1 MAARTSTRQ
10 RKVDPDKRPVEAVRL
25 KACDNHPDR
34 LATFSTTSNG
44 AHQEI
49 NFCDRC
55 VPEHWR

>member
-1 MAARTSTRQ
+1 MATRTSTRQ
-10 RKVDPDKRPVEAVRL
+10 RKVEPKDPPVKV
-25 KACDNHPDR
+25 CDNHPDR
-34 LATFSTTSNG
+34 PATFSTTSNG

>member
-10 RKVDPDKRPVEAVRL
+10 RKVDPEPP

-34 LATFSTTSNG
+34 PATFSTTSNG

-55 VPEHWR
+55 IPEHWR